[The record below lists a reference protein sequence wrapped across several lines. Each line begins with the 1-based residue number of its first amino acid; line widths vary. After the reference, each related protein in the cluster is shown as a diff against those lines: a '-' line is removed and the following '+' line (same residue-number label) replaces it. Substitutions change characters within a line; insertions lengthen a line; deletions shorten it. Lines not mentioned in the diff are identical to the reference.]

1 MGGEEWQKS
10 NLQMSETVKKII
22 NSVKTGVKAA
32 LVPWEIATPAW
43 ADTNGDVGK
52 WINMDVTFKNDDKA
66 LDLKMETQRGTEE
79 RKDIPLRLNWTP
91 MMRKLKFTST
101 IKRLM
106 DMRII
111 SKWSRCGPS

>member
-1 MGGEEWQKS
+1 MF
-10 NLQMSETVKKII
+10 VYFY
-22 NSVKTGVKAA
+22 
-32 LVPWEIATPAW
+32 P
-43 ADTNGDVGK
+43 
-52 WINMDVTFKNDDKA
+52 KNDEKS
-66 LDLKMETQRGTEE
+66 LDLVMETSRGKEE

-111 SKWSRCGPS
+111 SELFQPEVLGFHILP